1 MTATPAS
8 APLFDGLRVIE
19 VGSFVAAPACAT
31 ILGDFGADVVKIE
44 QPGLGDLWRHQW
56 KRPEMPQAST
66 NFLWLLTGRGKR
78 SIALDL
84 KTEEGRQLL
93 HRLCREADVF
103 VTNLPVPAR
112 AGLGIDHET
121 LAALNPRLVYASFT
135 GYGEAGP
142 ERDEAGFDTTAW
154 WARSG
159 LMDQMRP
166 DPDGPPAKAPAASGD
181 HLAAL
186 SLFGAVVSALYRR
199 ERTGQGGY
207 VGSSLLA
214 NGAWQNAVYIQAGL
228 AGAQFRPMRKRSQN
242 WNPLNI
248 HYRCS
253 DERWFMITVNPQHQ
267 ALYWDRF
274 AQVMECPQ
282 LLTDERFAGYE
293 ARLAHSAE
301 LIAVLDAAF
310 ARRTSADWKQ
320 RFAGTGIVT
329 SIVARAEDAL
339 DDVQMR
345 ANGIV
350 VPLEG
355 APGAPLT
362 VNSPFFIQGEA
373 KRTATRAP
381 EVGEHT
387 DDILREAGFND
398 ADIARLKRTRVV
410 QAAHEPTPS
419 PSPSPSPSLKGQP

>member
-1 MTATPAS
+1 MSETPAS
-8 APLFDGLRVIE
+8 PPLVDGLRVIE

-31 ILGDFGADVVKIE
+31 ILGDFGADVIKIE

-78 SIALDL
+78 SIAMDL
-84 KTEEGRQLL
+84 KTEEGRELM
-93 HRLCREADVF
+93 HRLCRDADVF

-135 GYGEAGP
+135 GYGESGP

-181 HLAAL
+181 QLSAL
-186 SLFGAVVSALYRR
+186 SLFGGVVSALYRR

-228 AGAQFRPMRKRSQN
+228 NGAQFRPARKRSQM

-253 DERWFMITVNPQHQ
+253 DDRWFMITINPQHQ
-267 ALYWDRF
+267 ALHWASF
-274 AQVMECPQ
+274 AQVVECPQ
-282 LLTDERFAGYE
+282 LVTDERFAGYE
-293 ARLAHSAE
+293 ARLAHNAP

-310 ARRTSADWKQ
+310 ARRSSADWKQ

-329 SIVARAEDAL
+329 SIVAKSEDAL
-339 DDVQMR
+339 HDAQMR
-345 ANGIV
+345 ANDIV

-362 VNSPFFIQGEA
+362 VNSPFFIRGEV
-373 KRTATRAP
+373 KRAATRAP
-381 EVGEHT
+381 DLGEHT
-387 DDILREAGFND
+387 DDILREAGLNE
-398 ADIARLKRTRVV
+398 AEIARLKRTRVV
-410 QAAHEPTPS
+410 QAANNEPTP
-419 PSPSPSPSLKGQP
+419 PTSLKGTP